1 MTQAEEMRQQRNL
14 EARELIGSRVGTA
27 KAIFSQNSASGQM
40 QTNNKIAPT
49 KPIRNTIQQRFAP
62 QATETES
69 ETAPQSIENTAVE
82 NATEKVAKV
91 AEEIVLNTDN
101 IQTFQNVI
109 NNAKTEKKVEET
121 VEVKTLINEEQSA
134 EQYDD
139 GDQFS
144 TIKRSP
150 YTKTNSN
157 NSQVST
163 PVESD
168 APEQLKEQNI
178 SQLNQNEIVT
188 EEDII
193 YQDVMSDGGLKAR
206 ALYDYQAADDSEIT
220 FDPGDVITH
229 IDQIDE
235 GWWQGLAPDGSYGLF
250 PANYV
255 ELIP

>member
-40 QTNNKIAPT
+40 QTNNKSVAPI
-49 KPIRNTIQQRFAP
+49 KPIRNTIQQRFTP
-62 QATETES
+62 QNIETDSDKNNENVESSVSEDSTET
-69 ETAPQSIENTAVE
+69 I
-82 NATEKVAKV
+82 AKV
-91 AEEIVLNTDN
+91 AEVVVLNAEN

-109 NNAKTEKKVEET
+109 NNGKTEKALEKPVET
-121 VEVKTLINEEQSA
+121 KQVISDEQSA

-163 PVESD
+163 PIENEP
-168 APEQLKEQNI
+168 PEQIKQQNI
-178 SQLNQNEIVT
+178 NEVNQNGKL
-188 EEDII
+188 
-193 YQDVMSDGGLKAR
+193 M
-206 ALYDYQAADDSEIT
+206 
-220 FDPGDVITH
+220 
-229 IDQIDE
+229 
-235 GWWQGLAPDGSYGLF
+235 
-250 PANYV
+250 
-255 ELIP
+255 

>member
-40 QTNNKIAPT
+40 QTNNKVAPI

-62 QATETES
+62 PSNTDSSNDKTDEN
-69 ETAPQSIENTAVE
+69 IENPSTVNVA
-82 NATEKVAKV
+82 EKIANV
-91 AEEIVLNTDN
+91 AEEVVLNADN
-101 IQTFQNVI
+101 VQTFQNVI
-109 NNAKTEKKVEET
+109 NNGKTEKRTEET
-121 VEVKTLINEEQSA
+121 VEPKAVINDEQPA

-163 PVESD
+163 PVESEP
-168 APEQLKEQNI
+168 PEQIKQQNV
-178 SQLNQNEIVT
+178 SELNQSGKLN
-188 EEDII
+188 
-193 YQDVMSDGGLKAR
+193 GL
-206 ALYDYQAADDSEIT
+206 LLLGQ
-220 FDPGDVITH
+220 
-229 IDQIDE
+229 
-235 GWWQGLAPDGSYGLF
+235 LF
-250 PANYV
+250 K
-255 ELIP
+255 

>member
-1 MTQAEEMRQQRNL
+1 MTQAEEMRHQRNL

-40 QTNNKIAPT
+40 QTNNKVAPV

-62 QATETES
+62 QNPES
-69 ETAPQSIENTAVE
+69 ICEKNDDSVENSLSEDSIE
-82 NATEKVAKV
+82 KIAKV
-91 AEEIVLNTDN
+91 AEEVTLNAEN

-109 NNAKTEKKVEET
+109 NNGKPEKRIEET
-121 VEVKTLINEEQSA
+121 VEAQPVINNEQSA

-163 PVESD
+163 PIETEPP
-168 APEQLKEQNI
+168 AQFQQQNI
-178 SQLNQNEIVT
+178 NELNQSGKLIWATVT
-188 EEDII
+188 FGLII
-193 YQDVMSDGGLKAR
+193 L
-206 ALYDYQAADDSEIT
+206 
-220 FDPGDVITH
+220 
-229 IDQIDE
+229 
-235 GWWQGLAPDGSYGLF
+235 LF
-250 PANYV
+250 P
-255 ELIP
+255 